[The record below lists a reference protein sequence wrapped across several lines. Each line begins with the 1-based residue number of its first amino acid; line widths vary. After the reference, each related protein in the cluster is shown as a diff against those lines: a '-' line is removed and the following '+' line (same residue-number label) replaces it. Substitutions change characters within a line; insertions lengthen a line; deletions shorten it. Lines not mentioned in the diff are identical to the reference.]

1 MASVRANGISIEYE
15 VLGPQDGVPLLLIHG
30 FAQQSIAWSSEWID
44 GFARAGMKVIRYDNR
59 DTGLSQKWDGQIP
72 DLLAISASLG
82 KGHSP
87 NVPYT
92 LSDMAADAAGLLDAL
107 GIESAHI
114 LGASMG
120 GMIAQL
126 VALEHRSK
134 VRSMTIVFSTS
145 GDPDLPRSTREA
157 HQALITPP
165 SGNDRASVIEHVLA
179 SRSAYGSKGFAQ
191 DEARVAQ
198 HVGQCYDRMY
208 YPEGGLRHWSAI
220 LATKPR
226 GERLRSLNLPT
237 LVLHG
242 SDDPLIPPAH
252 GRRIAECIPGAV
264 YHEISGWGHDMPLAV
279 IPRLHELI
287 VPFID
292 KVERGSE
299 TAMAGRGPAIV

>member
-1 MASVRANGISIEYE
+1 MTAVRANGISMEYE
-15 VLGPQDGVPLLLIHG
+15 SFGPTDGVPLLLIHG
-30 FAQQSIAWSSEWID
+30 FAQQLIAWSPEWID
-44 GFARAGMKVIRYDNR
+44 GFTRAGLRVISYDNR

-72 DLLAISASLG
+72 NLSAISTSLG
-82 KGHSP
+82 MGRP
-87 NVPYT
+87 PDVPYT

-107 GIESAHI
+107 GIDSAHI

-134 VRSMTIVFSTS
+134 VRSMTIVFSTP
-145 GDPDLPRSTREA
+145 GDPDLPRATREA

-179 SRSAYGSKGFAQ
+179 SRTAYGSKGFVQ
-191 DEARVAQ
+191 DEERIAR

-220 LATKPR
+220 LSERPR
-226 GERLRSLNLPT
+226 GKRLRALDLPT

-242 SDDPLIPPAH
+242 SDDTLIPPAH

-264 YHEISGWGHDMPLAV
+264 YHEIAGWGHDMPPDV

-292 KVERGSE
+292 KVERGL
-299 TAMAGRGPAIV
+299 